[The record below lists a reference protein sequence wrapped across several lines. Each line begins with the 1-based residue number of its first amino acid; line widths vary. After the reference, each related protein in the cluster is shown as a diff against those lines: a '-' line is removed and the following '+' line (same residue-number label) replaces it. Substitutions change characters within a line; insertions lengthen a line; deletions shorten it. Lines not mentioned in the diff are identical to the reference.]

1 MDENEKKRTGNSR
14 ILAALAVVMV
24 GSLGIAAVMMAILPA
39 KAPAGIVP
47 SHDILE
53 MGYFHD
59 LSGPERSNAPN
70 MSDILSEYAL
80 VTVDSAAFMNDAD
93 TSHEVTF
100 VIHGTLYRK
109 EALYRM
115 HLVSVPPPIAP
126 DAVFIEKNER
136 GETRQALPLIK
147 QYKGSL
153 IGKET
158 GNAFFTVSDDVL
170 LGRISVGDT
179 YYFLEQR
186 GPGRADGG
194 KTIHIL
200 YRSDSLIS
208 RAAPRTFEPR
218 VPEVYSLMNLD
229 LNRSH
234 AVHIL
239 LYNAT
244 HDPAGE
250 EQFELATG
258 GRYRPDLL
266 ATPCDGTYSLRF
278 TIDGN
283 RTSEVNLSVP
293 SASRF
298 QLDPEGNVIRD
309 DMVFTG

>member
-1 MDENEKKRTGNSR
+1 MGENGKMKKGNYR
-14 ILAALAVVMV
+14 ILAALAIVLV

-53 MGYFHD
+53 MAYFHD
-59 LSGPERSNAPN
+59 LSGPERGNAPD

-93 TSHEVTF
+93 TGHEVTF

-109 EALYRM
+109 AALYRM
-115 HLVSVPPPIAP
+115 HLVSVPPLIAP
-126 DAVFIEKNER
+126 DAVFIVKNESD
-136 GETRQALPLIK
+136 EIRQALPLIK

-153 IGKET
+153 IGEET

-170 LGRISVGDT
+170 LGRMCVGDM

-200 YRSDSLIS
+200 YRSDSLIPL
-208 RAAPRTFEPR
+208 AAPRTFEPP
-218 VPEVYSLMNLD
+218 VPEVYSLRNLD

-250 EQFELATG
+250 EQFELETG
-258 GRYRPDLL
+258 GQYQPDLL
-266 ATPCDGTYSLRF
+266 ATPGDGTYSLRF

-283 RTSEVNLSVP
+283 HTSEVNLSVP

-298 QLDPEGNVIRD
+298 QLDPEWNVIRD